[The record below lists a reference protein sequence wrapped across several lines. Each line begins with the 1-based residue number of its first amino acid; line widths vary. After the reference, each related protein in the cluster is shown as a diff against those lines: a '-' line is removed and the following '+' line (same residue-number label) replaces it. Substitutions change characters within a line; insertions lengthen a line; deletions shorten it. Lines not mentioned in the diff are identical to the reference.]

1 MPRKNMLDFKR
12 VAKAIAAAEPA
23 LDAIKRQPDG
33 HYTSRQ
39 LTAELA
45 PQFGP
50 GRVGRRIVLD
60 GIEWLERITEQ
71 ITFRHKSG
79 QKKGDYH
86 IYTANKA
93 A

>member
-1 MPRKNMLDFKR
+1 MPQKNMLDFKR
-12 VAKAIAAAEPA
+12 IAKAIAAAEPA

-50 GRVGRRIVLD
+50 GKAGRRIVLD
-60 GIEWLERITEQ
+60 GIQWLQRITEQ
-71 ITFRHKSG
+71 IAFRHKNG
-79 QKKGDYH
+79 QKGGDYY
-86 IYTANKA
+86 IYNAKRA